1 MRVGVFYHE
10 EFASKGYYILKER
23 VRPGF
28 EALQDLIGSGR
39 IEIFTPEINETVLRL
54 LPAIHTVS
62 LIAEVKY
69 EGEYDV
75 ALLSAAGVVEAAE
88 RLQRQELDMVFCFV
102 GAAGHHASRNKFWG
116 FCFFNDVA
124 MAVLRLREL
133 GVKRILIID
142 VDPHFGD
149 GTRDLLG
156 DDPNVI
162 HINFHSGF
170 VDNENQQ
177 WNNYDYGIG
186 GATDEVFINKLQ
198 EVLNRSWDFDFLILI
213 FGHDSHRDD
222 YGSFRLSQ
230 AAYPFLGSLICR
242 IAGGKPALMVLS
254 GGAQPDVARQAIPGL
269 IKGFIDHSP
278 A

>member
-10 EFASKGYYILKER
+10 DFAQSGYYILRER

-28 EALQDLIGSGR
+28 EALQDLVASGR
-39 IEIFTPEINETVLRL
+39 VRVYTPAINETVLDL
-54 LPAIHTVS
+54 LRATHTAS

-75 ALLSAAGVVEAAE
+75 SLLSAAGVVEAAE
-88 RLQRQELDMVFCFV
+88 RLYQDEMDMAFCFV

-124 MAVLRLREL
+124 MAVLRLKEM
-133 GVKRILIID
+133 GVKKFLIID

-156 DDPNVI
+156 ADPDVI
-162 HINFHSGF
+162 HINFHSGM
-170 VDNENQQ
+170 VDQENCE

-186 GATDEVFINKLQ
+186 GATDEVFINKL
-198 EVLNRSWDFDFLILI
+198 EYALDRPFDFEFLILI
-213 FGHDSHRDD
+213 FGHDSHNDD
-222 YGSFRLSQ
+222 YGAFRLSQ
-230 AAYPFLGSLICR
+230 AAYPYLGRLIYR
-242 IAGGKPALMVLS
+242 MAGGKPTLMVLS
-254 GGAQPDVARQAIPGL
+254 GGARPEVAREAIPGL
-269 IKGFIDHSP
+269 IKGFMDSGD
-278 A
+278 

>member
-10 EFASKGYYILKER
+10 EFARNGYYILRER

-28 EALQDLIGSGR
+28 EALQDLVCSGCVKVY
-39 IEIFTPEINETVLRL
+39 TPEIGPSIQRL
-54 LPAIHTVS
+54 LQATHTAP

-69 EGEYDV
+69 EGEYEV
-75 ALLSAAGVVEAAE
+75 SLLSAAGVVEAAE
-88 RLQRQELDMVFCFV
+88 RLAQQELDMAFCFV

-124 MAVLRLREL
+124 MAVLRLREM
-133 GVKRILIID
+133 GVKKILIVD

-156 DDPNVI
+156 DDPDVL
-162 HINFHSGF
+162 HVNFHSGS
-170 VDNENQQ
+170 VDNENRQ

-186 GATDEVFINKLQ
+186 GATDEIFMNKLE
-198 EVLNRSWDFDFLILI
+198 EVLNQSLDFDFLILI

-222 YGSFRLSQ
+222 YGSFQLSQ
-230 AAYPFLGSLICR
+230 AAYPYLGSLLNR
-242 IAGGKPALMVLS
+242 LAGGNPTLMVLS
-254 GGAQPDVARQAIPGL
+254 GGSQPDVAREAIPGL
-269 IKGFIDHSP
+269 IKGFIDPSP